1 MLWKGQVKPDP
12 EPNLEPDPSLT
23 LPLTSQVV
31 ELLST
36 ADEMS
41 GAREVNGAAEVGGG
55 GTGDGGSLPEGI
67 TAEGC
72 GAGDPWVKASTD
84 AQVSPG

>member
-1 MLWKGQVKPDP
+1 MG
-12 EPNLEPDPSLT
+12 
-23 LPLTSQVV
+23 
-31 ELLST
+31 
-36 ADEMS
+36 
-41 GAREVNGAAEVGGG
+41 EVNGAAEVGGG